1 MYQSSKGLYEM
12 IRFPLN
18 KPLGSTGVPYPSRGA
33 RYQVRLR
40 ITHEVWQPPAPLQ
53 PTTDSDSDDFTGAAP
68 KDLVLVRQLSTS
80 LTSLIPVSYW
90 TVFKIFMIFLASR
103 VVAFNQELWLT
114 HTWLFKAHFLH
125 GKMQGIMCISKWKKK
140 KPNHCMSPTIWHSG
154 KGKTMER
161 KKWSVVARD

>member
-1 MYQSSKGLYEM
+1 M

-140 KPNHCMSPTIWHSG
+140 KTKSLYESNYMTFWKRQNYGKKKMISG
-154 KGKTMER
+154 CQGLGGRGNE
-161 KKWSVVARD
+161 